1 MLAPEQA
8 PWKALTQ
15 EDIAFCC
22 AVDPDA
28 VSVPFAHCDAAGFGA
43 LAELELVLLSLPQ
56 AVSVSAAAT
65 TNVPAPTNL
74 WGPNTGTVLLLLRR
88 RSSGL
93 RPRRVHSPSQ
103 TLGRRSERRPSPG

>member
-74 WGPNTGTVLLLLRR
+74 WGPNTGTVLLFAQTPEQRAASPA
-88 RSSGL
+88 RSFAVADA
-93 RPRRVHSPSQ
+93 RE
-103 TLGRRSERRPSPG
+103 TI